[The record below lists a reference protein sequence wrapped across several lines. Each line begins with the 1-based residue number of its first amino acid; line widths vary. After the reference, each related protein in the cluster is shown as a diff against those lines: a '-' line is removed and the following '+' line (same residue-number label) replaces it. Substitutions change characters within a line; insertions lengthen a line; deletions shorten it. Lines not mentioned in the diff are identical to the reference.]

1 MSNLE
6 FPLPDIGEGV
16 HEGEIVRWIVAEGA
30 TVQEDEP
37 IVEVMTDKATVEIP
51 APASGVVI
59 SHRFAEGDVA
69 KVGDVI
75 FVIERGGASTAPVA
89 PPVVAAVVAPP
100 AAAVVAPPTA
110 AAVAVAPPVAPA
122 AVAVAAPV
130 VALAAPAA
138 GTSLFE
144 FPLPDIGEGV
154 HEGEIVRWIV
164 EVGATVA
171 EDEPIVEVMTDKATV
186 EIPAPVSGVLLKA
199 NFAAGDTATVGD
211 VIFVIAVGSGAAAA
225 PAAAAP
231 APASASASA
240 PAPAAT
246 TATAT
251 PVVAVAPA
259 PAALVADPKRKVLAA
274 PATRRL
280 AREMGVDL
288 STVNGRGPNG
298 RVLPDDVR
306 AAAAAPAAAAPAPV
320 APATGTTAAPTTPAA
335 AAAPAPEASPAVA
348 AASGVKPLP
357 SYPQVLGARETVEI
371 PFRGIRRK
379 TAEAMSRSKFTATH
393 FSLVEEVD
401 CTAMVAARARAKVIG
416 ERHGVK
422 ITYMGYIMKATA
434 LALTEFP
441 QLNAELDVERGVIVQ
456 KKYVNLGIAVDTPNG
471 LVVPVIHDAHLK
483 SIMQLSIDLME
494 IAGRARDGKLK
505 PADFADSTFSI
516 SNAGNIGGILATPII
531 NFPEVAIMGVH
542 TMRKMPRCKGDDIV
556 AAMVMNLS
564 ISIDHRL
571 VDGADGARFMV
582 RVRELLE
589 DPSLMLL

>member
-1 MSNLE
+1 MTTLE

-37 IVEVMTDKATVEIP
+37 VVEVMTDKATVEIP
-51 APASGVVI
+51 APASGVLT
-59 SHRFAEGDVA
+59 SQRFAEGDVA
-69 KVGDVI
+69 NVGDVI
-75 FVIERGGASTAPVA
+75 FVIDQGGAGA
-89 PPVVAAVVAPP
+89 P
-100 AAAVVAPPTA
+100 AAAPAVA
-110 AAVAVAPPVAPA
+110 AAPAPA

-130 VALAAPAA
+130 VAAPTAAPAA
-138 GTSLFE
+138 GGATFE

-164 EVGATVA
+164 EEGGVVV
-171 EDEPIVEVMTDKATV
+171 EDEPVVEVMTDKATV
-186 EIPAPVSGVLLKA
+186 EIPAPASGVLAKINVAEGEVA
-199 NFAAGDTATVGD
+199 NVGD
-211 VIFVIAVGSGAAAA
+211 IIFVIAMSGGGAAAPVAAPAVAAAA
-225 PAAAAP
+225 PAAPAA
-231 APASASASA
+231 ATSA
-240 PAPAAT
+240 PAAA
-246 TATAT
+246 
-251 PVVAVAPA
+251 PVGVS
-259 PAALVADPKRKVLAA
+259 AAIIPADPNRKVLAA

-288 STVNGRGPNG
+288 TTVIGSGPNG
-298 RVLPDDVR
+298 RIKPDDVR
-306 AAAAAPAAAAPAPV
+306 AASAAPAPAAAAIAAPPVV
-320 APATGTTAAPTTPAA
+320 APAAVAAPTTASS
-335 AAAPAPEASPAVA
+335 APA
-348 AASGVKPLP
+348 VKPLP
-357 SYPQVLGARETVEI
+357 SYPQVLGARETEEI

-401 CTAMVAARARAKVIG
+401 CTDMVAARSRAKLVG

-434 LALTEFP
+434 IALTEFP
-441 QLNAELDVERGVIVQ
+441 QLNAELDEERGVIVQ

-471 LVVPVIHDAHLK
+471 LVVPVVHDAHLK

-494 IAGRARDGKLK
+494 IAGRARTGKLK

-542 TMRKMPRCKGDDIV
+542 TMRKMPRCKGDNIV
-556 AAMVMNLS
+556 AAQVMNLS

>member
-1 MSNLE
+1 MTTLE

-30 TVQEDEP
+30 TVAEDEP
-37 IVEVMTDKATVEIP
+37 VVEVMTDKATVEIP
-51 APASGVVI
+51 APASGVVT

-69 KVGDVI
+69 NVGDVI
-75 FVIERGGASTAPVA
+75 FVIDQGGAAAVPAAAAAVEAPAPVA
-89 PPVVAAVVAPP
+89 APPVAAPAP
-100 AAAVVAPPTA
+100 VA
-110 AAVAVAPPVAPA
+110 AAVAAPA
-122 AVAVAAPV
+122 
-130 VALAAPAA
+130 AAPAA
-138 GTSLFE
+138 PSGGGSLFE

-164 EVGATVA
+164 AEGATVA

-186 EIPAPVSGVLLKA
+186 EIPAPVSGVLQSTLVA
-199 NFAAGDTATVGD
+199 EGDVATVGD
-211 VIFVIAVGSGAAAA
+211 VIFVIATGDGGGAVA
-225 PAAAAP
+225 PAAAAAP
-231 APASASASA
+231 APVAAAAAAAA
-240 PAPAAT
+240 PIAAP
-246 TATAT
+246 
-251 PVVAVAPA
+251 AVAPA
-259 PAALVADPKRKVLAA
+259 AIIPADPNRKVLAA

-280 AREMGVDL
+280 AREMAVDL
-288 STVNGRGPNG
+288 TTVIGSGPNG
-298 RVLPDDVR
+298 RVKPDDVR
-306 AAAAAPAAAAPAPV
+306 AAAAAPAAPVAAPVAAPAPIAAPAVAPAPV
-320 APATGTTAAPTTPAA
+320 AAP
-335 AAAPAPEASPAVA
+335 AAPAA
-348 AASGVKPLP
+348 KPLP
-357 SYPQVLGARETVEI
+357 SFPQVVGARETKEI

-393 FSLVEEVD
+393 FSLIEEVD
-401 CTAMVAARARAKVIG
+401 CTEMVAARTRAKAIG
-416 ERHGVK
+416 ERHGIKV
-422 ITYMGYIMKATA
+422 TFMGYIMKATA

-441 QLNAELDVERGVIVQ
+441 QLNAELDEERGVIVQ
-456 KKYVNLGIAVDTPNG
+456 KHYVNLGIAVDTPNG
-471 LVVPVIHDAHLK
+471 LVVPVIADAHLK
-483 SIMQLSIDLME
+483 SILQLSADLMS
-494 IAGRARDGKLK
+494 IAGRAREGKLK

-556 AAMVMNLS
+556 AAQVMNLS